1 MGASDMCRATP
12 PAAPASNPGC
22 NRPVL
27 TPCARQPCQYQW
39 VQAADAGPRHRQH
52 LPATGDATGSAWHSD
67 GPRSSASGR
76 ASSQSVGSAVG
87 VPVDVDPRYMPAR
100 GIHAR
105 KGLVEARRQCLHS
118 ESARPLGMP
127 YDLGAVTEYHRG
139 PRPGRRVNQRLAD
152 EHTGLALR
160 LQAVGVRWKTA
171 CPVFSCFA
179 PGVPENR
186 RRAASCWTPTR

>member
-1 MGASDMCRATP
+1 
-12 PAAPASNPGC
+12 
-22 NRPVL
+22 
-27 TPCARQPCQYQW
+27 
-39 VQAADAGPRHRQH
+39 
-52 LPATGDATGSAWHSD
+52 
-67 GPRSSASGR
+67 
-76 ASSQSVGSAVG
+76 
-87 VPVDVDPRYMPAR
+87 MPAR

-105 KGLVEARRQCLHS
+105 KGLVEARRQCWHS

-171 CPVFSCFA
+171 CPVLRCFA
-179 PGVPENR
+179 PGVPENC
-186 RRAASCWTPTR
+186 RRAASCAGSAPSGGTIVPGPDAHAQVLGAVDEVALGRREGFCDPVAAQRHQLGRPRPACRAPEVLPVGACGGRRGAAWGWQGSANRKWPQPVLVRTVEVQHALVS